1 MKRWSGA
8 QFWRATEFA
17 YAILALFALTQGP
30 VYRLW
35 SQSALLV
42 DSLPSPSIPH
52 AYFATFVALQ
62 LPAAVLLARRAPGSW
77 FALRS
82 NQALVALL
90 AWIGLSVLWSSFA
103 RHSLPEFVALVLTTV
118 FGVYLATSFSL
129 RQFWVVVA
137 SAMAFGVGVS
147 WVAVMRLWDGAFNF
161 LEGYWIGIYFNRN
174 SLAPVAAVAMI
185 AAVGLVVSAWQPTKD
200 GAQKWLIIAA
210 VPAAMLFAFSAI
222 ELRQSESQTSP
233 LAIVTALLV
242 CLLWLFLRR
251 LAGRNSRL
259 SPLLGLSAGVT
270 LVIAAVALFVAL
282 RLGVLVGGV
291 ETATTAFNQ
300 RSGLWSISWE
310 GFRQKPWLGWGWF
323 AAWRDPLFL
332 LSMDEPTWMAWGL
345 EWSHSGY
352 FDLLLGGG
360 VPAAAIFAAFV
371 WLGSQR
377 ISQSRDTDG
386 LSMLLL
392 VAYVLAAA
400 TQESFF
406 IGSHFLWALLVAGL
420 SATPDRRLVD

>member
-1 MKRWSGA
+1 
-8 QFWRATEFA
+8 
-17 YAILALFALTQGP
+17 
-30 VYRLW
+30 
-35 SQSALLV
+35 
-42 DSLPSPSIPH
+42 
-52 AYFATFVALQ
+52 
-62 LPAAVLLARRAPGSW
+62 
-77 FALRS
+77 
-82 NQALVALL
+82 VALL

-118 FGVYLATSFSL
+118 FGIYLATSFSL

-137 SAMAFGVGVS
+137 SAMALGVGVS

-185 AAVGLVVSAWQPTKD
+185 AAVALVVTAWQPTKD
-200 GAQKWLIIAA
+200 GVPKRLVVAA
-210 VPAAMLFAFSAI
+210 VPAATLFAFSAI
-222 ELRQSESQTSP
+222 ELWQSESQTSP

-259 SPLLGLSAGVT
+259 SPLLGLSTGVT
-270 LVIAAVALFVAL
+270 LVITAVAMFIAL
-282 RLGVLVGGV
+282 RMEVLVGGV

-300 RSGLWSISWE
+300 RSGLWSLSWE

-360 VPAAAIFAAFV
+360 VPAAVLFAAFV

-392 VAYVLAAA
+392 VAYALAAA

>member
-52 AYFATFVALQ
+52 AYFATFVAVQ
-62 LPAAVLLARRAPGSW
+62 LPAVVLLARRAPGSW

-90 AWIGLSVLWSSFA
+90 AWLGLSVLWSSFA
-103 RHSLPEFVALVLTTV
+103 RHSLPEFVALVLTTA

-137 SAMAFGVGVS
+137 SAMALGVGVS

-161 LEGYWIGIYFNRN
+161 QEGYWIGIYFNRN

-185 AAVGLVVSAWQPTKD
+185 AAVALVVTAWQPTKD
-200 GAQKWLIIAA
+200 GAQKRLIVAA

-222 ELRQSESQTSP
+222 ELWQSESQTSP

-242 CLLWLFLRR
+242 CLVWLFLRR

-259 SPLLGLSAGVT
+259 SPLLGLSTGVT
-270 LVIAAVALFVAL
+270 LVITAVAMFVAL

-360 VPAAAIFAAFV
+360 IPAAAIFAAFV

-392 VAYVLAAA
+392 VAYALAAA

>member
-1 MKRWSGA
+1 MNRWSGA

-52 AYFATFVALQ
+52 AYFATFVAVQ
-62 LPAAVLLARRAPGSW
+62 LPAVVLLARRAPGSW

-90 AWIGLSVLWSSFA
+90 AWLGLSVLWSSFA
-103 RHSLPEFVALVLTTV
+103 RHSLPEFVALVLSTV
-118 FGVYLATSFSL
+118 FGVYLATSFSP

-137 SAMAFGVGVS
+137 SAMALGVGVS

-161 LEGYWIGIYFNRN
+161 QEGYWIGIYFNRN

-185 AAVGLVVSAWQPTKD
+185 AAVGLVVTAWQPTKD
-200 GAQKWLIIAA
+200 GAQKQLIVAA
-210 VPAAMLFAFSAI
+210 VPAATLFAFSAI
-222 ELRQSESQTSP
+222 ELWQSESQTSP

-251 LAGRNSRL
+251 LSGRNSRL
-259 SPLLGLSAGVT
+259 SSLLGPSAGVT
-270 LVIAAVALFVAL
+270 LVITAVAMFVAL

-310 GFRQKPWLGWGWF
+310 GFRQKPWLGWGWL

-332 LSMDEPTWMAWGL
+332 LSMDEPTWMAWGF

-360 VPAAAIFAAFV
+360 VPAAVLFAAFV
-371 WLGSQR
+371 WLGSQHL
-377 ISQSRDTDG
+377 SQSRDTDG
-386 LSMLLL
+386 LGGLLL

>member
-1 MKRWSGA
+1 M
-8 QFWRATEFA
+8 F
-17 YAILALFALTQGP
+17 I
-30 VYRLW
+30 
-35 SQSALLV
+35 
-42 DSLPSPSIPH
+42 
-52 AYFATFVALQ
+52 
-62 LPAAVLLARRAPGSW
+62 
-77 FALRS
+77 
-82 NQALVALL
+82 
-90 AWIGLSVLWSSFA
+90 
-103 RHSLPEFVALVLTTV
+103 
-118 FGVYLATSFSL
+118 
-129 RQFWVVVA
+129 
-137 SAMAFGVGVS
+137 
-147 WVAVMRLWDGAFNF
+147 
-161 LEGYWIGIYFNRN
+161 
-174 SLAPVAAVAMI
+174 
-185 AAVGLVVSAWQPTKD
+185 
-200 GAQKWLIIAA
+200 
-210 VPAAMLFAFSAI
+210 
-222 ELRQSESQTSP
+222 
-233 LAIVTALLV
+233 
-242 CLLWLFLRR
+242 
-251 LAGRNSRL
+251 
-259 SPLLGLSAGVT
+259 
-270 LVIAAVALFVAL
+270 AL

-360 VPAAAIFAAFV
+360 IPAAVLFAAFV

-392 VAYVLAAA
+392 VAYALAAA